1 MTQTDA
7 DLRILDDDPRDPF
20 DFFPGQMNRQL
31 AAGYAKMS
39 VDGALTMFVPDY
51 GDIP

>member
-1 MTQTDA
+1 
-7 DLRILDDDPRDPF
+7 
-20 DFFPGQMNRQL
+20 MNSQL